1 VRVLAF
7 SDLHRDLDGG
17 RRLARR
23 AADADLV
30 IGAGDFASFH
40 RGLQETI
47 AAISTIETP
56 TLLVPGNHETEEA
69 LRSACGGW
77 RAATVLHGS
86 GTQIDG
92 VAFFGLG
99 AAVPLTP
106 WEWSVDLSEEE
117 AENMLA
123 PCPDGA
129 VLVLHS
135 PPKGHLDDGLGSEA
149 ILRTIER
156 KHPPLAV
163 CGHIHQCWGQE
174 SQVGD
179 TRVVNLG
186 PAGALLEI

>member
-1 VRVLAF
+1 
-7 SDLHRDLDGG
+7 
-17 RRLARR
+17 
-23 AADADLV
+23 
-30 IGAGDFASFH
+30 
-40 RGLQETI
+40 
-47 AAISTIETP
+47 
-56 TLLVPGNHETEEA
+56 
-69 LRSACGGW
+69 
-77 RAATVLHGS
+77 VLHGS

-117 AENMLA
+117 AESMLA

-149 ILRTIER
+149 ILGTIER